1 MSVETF
7 AKSMAHI
14 LERRQCMLKLMS
26 MNIYDMEVNSRLENL
41 VVFKKVYAEAF
52 DTLTR
57 CLKKFFPIMTQEDL
71 QNFLYAFFP
80 FLFGIHPFTSH
91 TEKQLEAMKLAGVE
105 DGDESVYGL
114 VEPFVIRLLKS
125 F

>member
-1 MSVETF
+1 MIEQNDSMSVETF

-71 QNFLYAFFP
+71 QNFLYAFFR
-80 FLFGIHPFTSH
+80 FYLEFIHLLLILRS
-91 TEKQLEAMKLAGVE
+91 
-105 DGDESVYGL
+105 SW
-114 VEPFVIRLLKS
+114 RL
-125 F
+125 